1 MRLKRSF
8 SGFGWENIMESIRE
22 SFGRCSD
29 GLSEYASPQGRVGRT
44 AKIASNIYGQNKRL
58 HVPGGRVLV
67 GMAIRG
73 KNYALLMLVASLT
86 LGCFIPQKT
95 FTDKHRD
102 FSLGKNEL
110 QANGIA
116 FITPS
121 TVTGQEEEKQ
131 SLALIA
137 SEIFK
142 EKRPDVRCVA
152 LAETI
157 SAVNRAGLAE
167 QYKEMYSD
175 YRDTGLFRKDMLRK
189 IGELV
194 EVKYVGQLKLAGF
207 HQGNRDRFSIFG
219 LRILETRK
227 ADLRLVFQI
236 WNTQDGTI
244 AWEIAEELSYAQ
256 DTFFSG
262 SVPLRTVLEEVMENL
277 ISHLE

>member
-1 MRLKRSF
+1 
-8 SGFGWENIMESIRE
+8 MESIRE

-29 GLSEYASPQGRVGRT
+29 GLSEYTSPQGRVGRT
-44 AKIASNIYGQNKRL
+44 AKIASSTYGQKKRM
-58 HVPGGRVLV
+58 HVSAGRVLV

-73 KNYALLMLVASLT
+73 KDYALLMLVASLT

-102 FSLGKNEL
+102 FSLGENEL

-142 EKRPDVRCVA
+142 EKRPDIRCVA

-194 EVKYVGQLKLAGF
+194 EVKYVGQIKLAGF
-207 HQGNRDRFSIFG
+207 HQGNRDRLSIFG

-227 ADLRLVFQI
+227 ADQRLVFQI

-262 SVPLRTVLEEVMENL
+262 SVPLRTMLEEVMENL
-277 ISHLE
+277 ISRLE

>member
-1 MRLKRSF
+1 
-8 SGFGWENIMESIRE
+8 MESIRE

-29 GLSEYASPQGRVGRT
+29 GLSEYTSPQGRVGRT
-44 AKIASNIYGQNKRL
+44 AKIASSTYGQKKRM
-58 HVPGGRVLV
+58 HVSAGRVLV

-73 KNYALLMLVASLT
+73 KDYALLMLVASLT

-102 FSLGKNEL
+102 FSLGENEL

-142 EKRPDVRCVA
+142 EKRPDIRCVA

-194 EVKYVGQLKLAGF
+194 EVKYVGQIKLAGF
-207 HQGNRDRFSIFG
+207 HQGNRDRLSIFG

-262 SVPLRTVLEEVMENL
+262 SVPLRTMLEEVMENL
-277 ISHLE
+277 ISRLE

>member
-1 MRLKRSF
+1 
-8 SGFGWENIMESIRE
+8 
-22 SFGRCSD
+22 
-29 GLSEYASPQGRVGRT
+29 
-44 AKIASNIYGQNKRL
+44 
-58 HVPGGRVLV
+58 
-67 GMAIRG
+67 
-73 KNYALLMLVASLT
+73 
-86 LGCFIPQKT
+86 LGE
-95 FTDKHRD
+95 
-102 FSLGKNEL
+102 NEL

-142 EKRPDVRCVA
+142 EKRPDIRCVA

-194 EVKYVGQLKLAGF
+194 EVKYVGQIKLAGF
-207 HQGNRDRFSIFG
+207 HQGNRDRLSIFG

-262 SVPLRTVLEEVMENL
+262 SVPLRTMLEEVMENL
-277 ISHLE
+277 ISRLE